1 MKYGT
6 RNGLG
11 LKYKREEKEPVLP
24 EEEKFWK
31 LELLGKKTAKS
42 LLSTI
47 FFYNGKLFG
56 LRGGEHRNLTIA
68 NFEVGLRKTFP
79 KLFMEV
85 CST

>member
-1 MKYGT
+1 MKDGT

-24 EEEKFWK
+24 EEEEKFWK

-47 FFYNGKLFG
+47 YFDNGKLFG
-56 LRGGEHRNLTIA
+56 LRG
-68 NFEVGLRKTFP
+68 V
-79 KLFMEV
+79 
-85 CST
+85 STVTLP